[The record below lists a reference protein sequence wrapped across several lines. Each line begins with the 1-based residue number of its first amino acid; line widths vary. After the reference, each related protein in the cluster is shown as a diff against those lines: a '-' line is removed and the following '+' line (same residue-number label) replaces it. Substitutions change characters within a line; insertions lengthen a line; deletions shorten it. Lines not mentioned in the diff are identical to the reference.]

1 MIRRSKPN
9 PHAGRPAPGE
19 PRTGLARALSKLG
32 HCSRS
37 QGFDLVRAGKVL
49 VNGVTRTDPEWPVSL
64 KRDRIQVE
72 GQRIESQ
79 RRVYLML
86 NKPRGLVT
94 TASDEQ
100 GRKTVYSC
108 FEGKGLPFMGP
119 VGRLDQASEGLLLFS
134 NDTAWADHITRPDTA
149 ILKRY
154 HVQINRPPDEALL
167 EQIRRGV
174 SADGEPLRVK
184 SANWLRSGG
193 RTSWLEIVLDEGRN
207 RHIRRI
213 AEALD
218 LEVLRLVRIA
228 IGALELGPLPKGEFR
243 HLTPGEVRQFQI
255 PKPLQGRAMQ

>member
-1 MIRRSKPN
+1 MIRRPNHKPR
-9 PHAGRPAPGE
+9 RPDADE

-49 VNGVTRTDPEWPVSL
+49 VNGVKRMDPEWPVSL
-64 KRDRIQVE
+64 KHDRIQVE
-72 GQRIESQ
+72 GQSIEAQ

-100 GRKTVYSC
+100 GRQTVYIC
-108 FEGKGLPFMGP
+108 FEGHGLPFLGP

-134 NDTAWADHITRPDTA
+134 NDTAWSDHITRPDTA

-154 HVQINRPPDEALL
+154 HVQINRPPDDALL
-167 EQIRRGV
+167 ERMRRGV
-174 SADGEPLRVK
+174 SAGGELLRVK
-184 SANWLRSGG
+184 AATWLRSGG
-193 RTSWLEIVLDEGRN
+193 RTAWLEIVLDEGRN

-218 LEVLRLVRIA
+218 LEVMRLVRVA
-228 IGALELGPLPKGEFR
+228 IGSLELGELPKGQFR
-243 HLTPGEVRQFQI
+243 HLTPEEVRQFQN
-255 PKPLQGRAMQ
+255 PKLLGRNAL